1 MIDEPRGEGSVVVE
15 REFRCRPDLLW
26 RALTEPHLIAEW
38 LMQND
43 FLPQTG
49 HRFSLNAD
57 WGSVSCEV
65 QIVEPKQRLS
75 YRWDTKDLRSVV
87 TWTLAPTATG
97 TLLRMEQVGF
107 QPQQTAY
114 HRGAMAGWPRFLTA
128 LEAVVTRIAAT
139 GSTEPPEQG
148 AEE

>member
-1 MIDEPRGEGSVVVE
+1 MMDEQMGEGAVVVE
-15 REFRCRPDLLW
+15 REFRCRPELLW

-43 FLPQTG
+43 FLPQAG

-57 WGSVSCEV
+57 WGSVACEV
-65 QIVEPKQRLS
+65 QIVEPNQRLS

-97 TLLRMEQVGF
+97 TFLRMEQVGF

-114 HRGAMAGWPRFLTA
+114 HRGAMAGWPRFLAA
-128 LEAVVTRIAAT
+128 LEAVVTRVAAT
-139 GSTEPPEQG
+139 PSPEQG
-148 AEE
+148 EGK

>member
-1 MIDEPRGEGSVVVE
+1 MMDEHRGEGSVVVE

-43 FLPQTG
+43 FLPQMG
-49 HRFSLNAD
+49 HRFSLTAD
-57 WGSVSCEV
+57 LGSVSCEV
-65 QIVEPKQRLS
+65 QIVEPNERLS
-75 YRWDTKDLRSVV
+75 YRWDTKDLHSVV
-87 TWTLAPTATG
+87 TWTLAPTTAG

-114 HRGAMAGWPRFLTA
+114 HRGAMAGWPRFLDA
-128 LEAVVTRIAAT
+128 LEKVVARIAA
-139 GSTEPPEQG
+139 GSSEQG
-148 AEE
+148 EGQ